1 MSIEKVREYFKEL
14 GIEDR
19 ISEFSTSSATVAL
32 AAEALGCEPERI
44 AKTLSF
50 VKDEG
55 CILVVAAGDARVDNG
70 KFKAEFGMKAKMAD
84 FGDVARLCGHAA
96 GGVCPFAVNEGVP
109 IFLDESLK
117 RFDYVYPA
125 AGSSNSA
132 IRLSLAELEKYSNYE
147 KWVNVTK
154 LPE

>member
-1 MSIEKVREYFKEL
+1 MSIEKVREYFKGY

-19 ISEFSTSSATVAL
+19 ILEFSVSSATVTL

-50 VKDEG
+50 VKDDG

-70 KFKAEFGMKAKMAD
+70 KFKAEFSMKAKMAD
-84 FGDVARLCGHAA
+84 FNEVARLCGHAA
-96 GGVCPFAVNEGVP
+96 GGVCPFAVNEG
-109 IFLDESLK
+109 IAIYLDESLK
-117 RFDYVYPA
+117 RFETVFPA
-125 AGSSNSA
+125 CGSSNSA
-132 IRLSLAELEKYSNYE
+132 IELTPSELEKYSAYTE
-147 KWVNVTK
+147 WVDVCK